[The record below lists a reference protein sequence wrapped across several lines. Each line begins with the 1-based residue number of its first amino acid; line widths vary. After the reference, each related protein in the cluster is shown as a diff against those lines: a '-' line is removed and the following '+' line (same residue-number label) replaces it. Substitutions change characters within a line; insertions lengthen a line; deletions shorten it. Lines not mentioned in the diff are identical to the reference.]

1 MIFDSPLLLVAAPV
15 IAALV
20 GLLAMLAR
28 RRRIQLALRW
38 SLALGRQARTSGR
51 WNPVWL
57 GLAALALAVALA
69 GPRGGRATVTT
80 EVQSLN
86 LVLAMDISRSM
97 LAEDVAPSRLT
108 RSIRE
113 ARRLV
118 HDIPGDRVGLI
129 AFAGRSYIL
138 SPLTIDGGAITL
150 QLDAL
155 SPDIASQGGTSLA
168 SVLRQGAELL
178 TATTEIADR
187 VLVLF
192 TDGETHDSLGTVLEN
207 AARLKEQNVRLI
219 IVANGTAEGA
229 RIPVRDSAGNLL
241 EYQRASDGE
250 IIVTRRNQ
258 QALQQ
263 IAAAADGTIIPA
275 ELADQAGAIRDLT
288 AAFKRNPTAETQTA
302 DLLPLSWIPL
312 AIAALILL
320 VHTLTRGSAALA
332 VLVLTFAGAATAR
345 AQRLS
350 GAEAKVVQGD
360 SAQAADLF
368 LAQARSGV
376 SPDTNFYNAGTLALA
391 GGQLEQADAP
401 LQRAAES
408 LDPEIRFRALYN
420 LGVAALRASRTDTA
434 RADALLQVAA
444 QQLKSALLLK
454 PESQE
459 AKWNLELALK
469 QEPPSEGGGGGQP
482 PPPPSGQQDQP
493 DEADQQPQPGGLT
506 RSQAEQILNSVERE
520 ERATKSNQLKRQKG
534 RSAGG
539 IRDW

>member
-1 MIFDSPLLLVAAPV
+1 VIFDSPLLLVAAPV